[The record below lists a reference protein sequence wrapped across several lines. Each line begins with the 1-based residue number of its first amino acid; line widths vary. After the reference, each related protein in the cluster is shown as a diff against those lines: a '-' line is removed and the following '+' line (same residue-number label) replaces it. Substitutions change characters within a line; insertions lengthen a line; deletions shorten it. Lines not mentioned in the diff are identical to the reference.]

1 MSFELDE
8 AIDLLKRTPGIC
20 RSWMRDL
27 PAAWTDAREGPE
39 SFSPRDVIAH
49 MVQGEEEDWLAR
61 ARIILEHGAQRP
73 FEAFDRYGFRDLYEG
88 QSTEE
93 LLDRLEELRSRNLL
107 ALRSMN
113 LTEEDLAQPGQHPEL
128 GAVNL
133 RQLLASWVVHDLAHL
148 GQVARVMAKRYA
160 SDVGPWAEYL
170 PVLAR

>member
-1 MSFELDE
+1 LSFELDE
-8 AIDLLKRTPGIC
+8 AIDLLKRTPAIC

-27 PAAWTDAREGPE
+27 PAPWTDAREGPE

-61 ARIILEHGAQRP
+61 THIILEHGAERA
-73 FEAFDRYGFRDLYEG
+73 FEPFDRYGFRNLYEG

-113 LTEEDLAQPGQHPEL
+113 LTEQDLDQPGKHPEL

-133 RQLLASWVVHDLAHL
+133 RQLLASWVVHDLAHIA
-148 GQVARVMAKRYA
+148 QVARVMAKRYT
-160 SDVGPWAEYL
+160 SDVGPWADYL
-170 PVLAR
+170 PVLNR